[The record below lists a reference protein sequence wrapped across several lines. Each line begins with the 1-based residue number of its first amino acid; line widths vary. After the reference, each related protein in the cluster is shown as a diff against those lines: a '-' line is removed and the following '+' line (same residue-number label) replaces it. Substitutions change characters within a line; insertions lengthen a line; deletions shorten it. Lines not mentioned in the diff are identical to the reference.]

1 MKQLMAPSYCR
12 FTLPPPPVE
21 TQGFMDSSPALN
33 HLTNCPLKT
42 HLFVYLMLSQT
53 SNLYTCAVFIIQNYT
68 DQLIPHH
75 YQSSLASS
83 WAKTVCW
90 MKTILMYAKVVE
102 MWTTQC
108 VKLRMDHPV
117 HLFLHKASKTW
128 ALEGEASKKQS
139 GLNRKGGGEEIQL

>member
-12 FTLPPPPVE
+12 FTLPPPPTADLPYPPLLLQIYLTPPPVE

-75 YQSSLASS
+75 YQSSLA
-83 WAKTVCW
+83 
-90 MKTILMYAKVVE
+90 
-102 MWTTQC
+102 
-108 VKLRMDHPV
+108 
-117 HLFLHKASKTW
+117 
-128 ALEGEASKKQS
+128 
-139 GLNRKGGGEEIQL
+139 